1 MSALRWVL
9 AGSTALILH
18 GAVWYAISVNAN
30 TSEGDAMDTGEMGID
45 LGVGQL
51 GSYADIQERLTQLE
65 RPTPVVK
72 KIPEK
77 PIEIKKL
84 IQKKPII
91 EAKELANNSFKV
103 EEIKP
108 KEKSPAEEI
117 PVEQPN
123 DEREETLPE
132 PEVEAAPVQ
141 AAVKATGKAEQ
152 SQSGGVRGSAK
163 NYKNQLNR
171 WLAKYKRYPSAA
183 KKEKQEGIVRIAFTM
198 DRQGNV
204 LNRQV
209 DTSSGYP
216 YLDAAALKMF
226 DDANPLPPVP
236 DNFAPGRKELPL
248 VMPIDFTLI
257 TNTSF
262 GD

>member
-1 MSALRWVL
+1 MSDFDM
-9 AGSTALILH
+9 
-18 GAVWYAISVNAN
+18 
-30 TSEGDAMDTGEMGID
+30 DAFDSID
-45 LGVGQL
+45 FD
-51 GSYADIQERLTQLE
+51 S
-65 RPTPVVK
+65 
-72 KIPEK
+72 
-77 PIEIKKL
+77 
-84 IQKKPII
+84 
-91 EAKELANNSFKV
+91 
-103 EEIKP
+103 
-108 KEKSPAEEI
+108 
-117 PVEQPN
+117 VEQS
-123 DEREETLPE
+123 
-132 PEVEAAPVQ
+132 V
-141 AAVKATGKAEQ
+141 AEKQ
-152 SQSGGVRGSAK
+152 
-163 NYKNQLNR
+163 
-171 WLAKYKRYPSAA
+171 A

-236 DNFAPGRKELPL
+236 DDFAPGRMELPL

>member
-65 RPTPVVK
+65 RPEPVVEK
-72 KIPEK
+72 APEK
-77 PIEIKKL
+77 PKIIEKP
-84 IQKKPII
+84 IQKKPIVKAQKLTEI
-91 EAKELANNSFKV
+91 SFKADD
-103 EEIKP
+103 IKP
-108 KEKSPAEEI
+108 K
-117 PVEQPN
+117 QPN
-123 DEREETLPE
+123 DESKETLPE
-132 PEVEAAPVQ
+132 PEVKAATVQ
-141 AAVKATGKAEQ
+141 AAVKATGKSEQ

-171 WLAKYKRYPSAA
+171 WLAKYKRYPSTA

-236 DNFAPGRKELPL
+236 DDFAPGRMELPL

>member
-65 RPTPVVK
+65 RPEPVVEK
-72 KIPEK
+72 APEK
-77 PIEIKKL
+77 PKIIEKP
-84 IQKKPII
+84 IQKKPIVK
-91 EAKELANNSFKV
+91 AQELTETSFKADD
-103 EEIKP
+103 IKP
-108 KEKSPAEEI
+108 KEQSPAEET

-123 DEREETLPE
+123 DESEETLPE
-132 PEVEAAPVQ
+132 PEVKAAPVQ

-236 DNFAPGRKELPL
+236 DDFAPGRMELPL